1 MIWTIIWLVG
11 LIFFIWMLIDCIQ
24 NKSLDGTMKIIWILV
39 ILFLPFLGPLIYY
52 FVGRGKT

>member
-1 MIWTIIWLVG
+1 MIWTIIWLLG
-11 LIFFIWMLIDCIQ
+11 LIFFVWMLIDCIQ